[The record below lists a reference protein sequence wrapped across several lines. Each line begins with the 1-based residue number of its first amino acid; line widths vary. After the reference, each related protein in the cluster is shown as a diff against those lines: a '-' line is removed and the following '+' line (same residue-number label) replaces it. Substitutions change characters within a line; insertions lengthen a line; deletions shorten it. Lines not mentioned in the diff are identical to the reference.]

1 MSVVY
6 LGLGLFL
13 SGLLLYTM
21 KLVYETG
28 VDAGRWGELR
38 ERLRT
43 AEAKAAE
50 EAFPEP
56 DEPDEPEEEEDDVCL
71 RPGTRVL
78 CRLSGASHTHGVLRG
93 FAMSTPDGP
102 MLAVVDVGGGAPFMP
117 IDVDLVEPAGDG
129 PPVGYRDNAKP
140 NEWN

>member
-1 MSVVY
+1 MLSLMIFLLTALVSY
-6 LGLGLFL
+6 GLGF
-13 SGLLLYTM
+13 
-21 KLVYETG
+21 V
-28 VDAGRWGELR
+28 RGEVAARAALKR
-38 ERLRT
+38 EMN
-43 AEAKAAE
+43 AEP
-50 EAFPEP
+50 FPEP
-56 DEPDEPEEEEDDVCL
+56 EPADIADEADEPEEEEDDVCL